1 MTKTGN
7 SKVISGQVIFLSFLS
22 DSNVKILTLWN
33 EMNVGQKSHVLGK
46 KSYSAVIV
54 MVMKTS

>member
-1 MTKTGN
+1 MTKTGK

-22 DSNVKILTLWN
+22 DSNVKILTLWS

-46 KSYSAVIV
+46 KS
-54 MVMKTS
+54 